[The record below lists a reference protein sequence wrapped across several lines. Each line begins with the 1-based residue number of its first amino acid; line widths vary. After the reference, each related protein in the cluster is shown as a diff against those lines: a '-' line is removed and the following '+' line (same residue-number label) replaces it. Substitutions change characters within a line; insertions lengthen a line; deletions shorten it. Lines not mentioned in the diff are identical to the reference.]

1 MNGLLR
7 SLSDLSLRGKVALTL
22 AVVFLGSLSVLLL
35 VLVPVLGE
43 QRQRLLEQDRRLLST
58 LRRSQEPGFIYDL
71 LSRNRESLAVHLAD
85 LASQEGIV
93 WTRVEAG
100 DLDLSATGDR
110 AVIVRLL
117 GAEAEPFAG
126 RPGVVLLVDR
136 DGEADLVGPG
146 GRPLLAGRRVTLE
159 APRPQDGGPPP
170 GQDEFRELEFGGER
184 VLWLTATLQ
193 AAGEPYGRLHL
204 LKSLAPLER
213 SEALTRSLFYGGVSL
228 SFVSVLLLLNLL
240 LSRMVLVPVRRVHDA
255 MARAATGDLR
265 VRLPVHSRDEVGS
278 MAESFNRMVGELEAG
293 HHQIEGYSRNLES
306 MVEAR
311 TGELR
316 ASKASLLGLKN
327 HLATVIANVGT
338 GVLSLDQDGR
348 IETFNQRAG
357 EILGLSP
364 EGARG
369 RMLEAVLAGPE
380 SARLVEAVAVVRD
393 GHEESHEAQVVCALP
408 QGRRTLALVVKAL
421 HGEERRPL
429 GTVVVV
435 EDLTQILASQRLEAW
450 KEAVER
456 VIHEIKNPLTPV
468 ALAAET
474 LKTAW
479 ARDPARFA
487 SVFPSAIDMILGAVR
502 DLKEL
507 IGEFS
512 RFSRLPAMRPERLDP
527 NALVLEALA
536 PYTRTPPDRLR
547 VKVELAKDA
556 PAVEADADQIKR
568 VLLNVINN
576 ALEAM
581 GETGGALRLLTL
593 REQDGVT
600 IRVEDDGPGVED
612 VERIFEPHYTT
623 KVKGTGLGLAI
634 ARQIVEEHGG
644 TIRAESKPGQGTS
657 VRIHLPGASPMPQQ
671 PTGGLGAASH
681 PPGRGKPTA
690 GR

>member
-1 MNGLLR
+1 MKGLLR
-7 SLSDLSLRGKVALTL
+7 SLRDLSLRRKVTLTL
-22 AVVFLGSLSVLLL
+22 AAVFVSSVTVLLL
-35 VLVPVLGE
+35 VLVPVLAE

-58 LRRSQEPGFIYDL
+58 LRRNYERDFVYDL

-93 WTRVEAG
+93 WARVEAG
-100 DLDLSATGDR
+100 DLDLGASGDH
-110 AVIVRLL
+110 AVILRLL
-117 GAEAEPFAG
+117 GPDAEPFVG
-126 RPGVVLLVDR
+126 RPGVALLVDR
-136 DGEADLVGPG
+136 DGEADLVGQG
-146 GRPLLAGRRVTLE
+146 GRPLLQGRSVTREEVRL
-159 APRPQDGGPPP
+159 PGGGPPP
-170 GQDEFRELEFGGER
+170 GQDEFREAHFSGQP
-184 VLWLTATLQ
+184 VLALATTLQ

-213 SEALTRSLFYGGVSL
+213 SETITRSLFYGGVTV
-228 SFVSVLLLLNLL
+228 SFVAVLLLLNLL
-240 LSRMVLVPVRRVHDA
+240 LSRMVLAPVRRVHDA
-255 MARAATGDLR
+255 MARAATGDLQ

-278 MAESFNRMVGELEAG
+278 MAESFNGMVGELEASR
-293 HHQIEGYSRNLES
+293 QEIEGVRRNLES

-316 ASKASLLGLKN
+316 DSQKSLLALKN

-338 GVLSLDQDGR
+338 GVLSLDADGR
-348 IETFNQRAG
+348 IETFNERAG
-357 EILGLSP
+357 EILGLAP

-369 RMLEAVLAGPE
+369 RRLEQALPGKE
-380 SARLVEAVAVVRD
+380 TARLVERVAAVRD
-393 GHEESHEAQVVCALP
+393 GREQRSEAQIACMLP
-408 QGRRTLALVVKAL
+408 QGRRTLSVVVSALP
-421 HGEERRPL
+421 GEGLRPL

-435 EDLTQILASQRLEAW
+435 EDLTQILSSQRLEAW

-456 VIHEIKNPLTPV
+456 VIHEVKNPLTPV
-468 ALAAET
+468 GLAAET

-502 DLKEL
+502 DLREL
-507 IGEFS
+507 IGEFG

-527 NALVLEALA
+527 NALVLEALS
-536 PYTRTPPDRLR
+536 PYTKTPPERLR
-547 VKVELAKDA
+547 VKLELAPDA
-556 PAVEADADQIKR
+556 PEVEADSDQIKR

-581 GETGGALRLLTL
+581 GETGGELRLLTL
-593 REQDGVT
+593 REDGGVT
-600 IRVEDDGPGVED
+600 VRVEDDGPGVED

-644 TIRAESKPGQGTS
+644 SIRAESKPGQGTS
-657 VRIHLPGASPMPQQ
+657 VHIHLP
-671 PTGGLGAASH
+671 AA
-681 PPGRGKPTA
+681 PGRDA
-690 GR
+690 V

>member
-1 MNGLLR
+1 VKGLLR
-7 SLSDLSLRGKVALTL
+7 SLADLSLRGKVALAL
-22 AVVFLGSLSVLLL
+22 MIVFLGSMGVLLL
-35 VLVPVLGE
+35 VLLPFLAE
-43 QRQRLLEQDRRLLST
+43 QRQRMLDQDRRLLST
-58 LRRSQEPGFIYDL
+58 LRRNYERDFIYDL

-85 LASQEGIV
+85 LATQEGLV
-93 WTRVEAG
+93 WARVESG
-100 DLDLSATGDR
+100 DLDLGASGDR
-110 AVIVRLL
+110 AIVTRLV
-117 GAEAEPFAG
+117 GPEAEPFVG

-136 DGEADLVGPG
+136 EGEADLIGPG
-146 GRPLLAGRRVTLE
+146 GRPLLSGRRVTRE
-159 APRPQDGGPPP
+159 EPRAPEGSPPPP
-170 GQDEFRELEFGGER
+170 GQDEFRELVFGGVR
-184 VLWLTATLQ
+184 VLSLTATLQ
-193 AAGEPYGRLHL
+193 AAGEPYGRLQV

-213 SEALTRSLFYGGVSL
+213 SEALTRSLLYGGVSL

-240 LSRMVLVPVRRVHDA
+240 LSRIVLVPVRRVHDA

-265 VRLPVHSRDEVGS
+265 VRLPVPSRDEVGS
-278 MAESFNRMVGELEAG
+278 MAESFNRMVGELEAS
-293 HHQIEGYSRNLES
+293 HQQIEGYSRNLES

-311 TGELR
+311 TAELR
-316 ASKASLLGLKN
+316 ASEGSLLALKN

-338 GVLSLDQDGR
+338 GVLSLDQNGR
-348 IETFNQRAG
+348 IETFNERAG

-364 EGARG
+364 ESARG
-369 RMLEAVLAGPE
+369 RSLEAVLTGPATAG
-380 SARLVEAVAVVRD
+380 LVEAVAVVRD
-393 GHEESHEAQVVCALP
+393 GRQESNEAQLACALP
-408 QGRRTLALVVKAL
+408 QGRRTLSLVVSAL
-421 HGEERRPL
+421 LGEGRRSL

-474 LKTAW
+474 LRTAW
-479 ARDPARFA
+479 AHDPARFA

-512 RFSRLPAMRPERLDP
+512 RFSRLPAMRTERLDP
-527 NALVLEALA
+527 NALVLEALG
-536 PYTRTPPDRLR
+536 PYTKTPPEKVR
-547 VKVELAKDA
+547 VKIELAKDA
-556 PAVEADADQIKR
+556 PEVEADADQIKR

-581 GETGGALRLLTL
+581 GEKGGALRLLTL
-593 REQDGVT
+593 REQGGVT
-600 IRVEDDGPGVED
+600 IRIEDDGPGVED

-644 TIRAESKPGQGTS
+644 TIRAESTPGRGTS
-657 VRIHLPGASPMPQQ
+657 VRIHLPGTAPLPQQ
-671 PTGGLGAASH
+671 PTTT
-681 PPGRGKPTA
+681 R
-690 GR
+690 R